1 MTKSKTTAANLLND
15 AFGKN
20 AFETTGRDYYF
31 LYFISILIYRL
42 TLII

>member
-1 MTKSKTTAANLLND
+1 MIKSKTTAANLLND

-31 LYFISILIYRL
+31 LILYIHSK
-42 TLII
+42 